1 MFHSIYGT
9 QSYRTESA
17 SLEDLPVSGEEL
29 RDLIEMEVANYI
41 EFMPR
46 LDFTTEEL
54 DKFQSR
60 VESAK
65 DLLTGPAHEAV
76 LEAIAAKRLQ
86 ISGG

>member
-1 MFHSIYGT
+1 MQHAAP
-9 QSYRTESA
+9 EA
-17 SLEDLPVSGEEL
+17 SGQREAAANDEGLDGGVARSH
-29 RDLIEMEVANYI
+29 RDGGCQLHRIHA
-41 EFMPR
+41 R
-46 LDFTTEEL
+46 LDFTTEEV

>member
-1 MFHSIYGT
+1 M
-9 QSYRTESA
+9 
-17 SLEDLPVSGEEL
+17 

-60 VESAK
+60 VESPK

>member
-1 MFHSIYGT
+1 
-9 QSYRTESA
+9 
-17 SLEDLPVSGEEL
+17 
-29 RDLIEMEVANYI
+29 MEVANYI

-76 LEAIAAKRLQ
+76 LEAIAAKQLQ
-86 ISGG
+86 IFGG